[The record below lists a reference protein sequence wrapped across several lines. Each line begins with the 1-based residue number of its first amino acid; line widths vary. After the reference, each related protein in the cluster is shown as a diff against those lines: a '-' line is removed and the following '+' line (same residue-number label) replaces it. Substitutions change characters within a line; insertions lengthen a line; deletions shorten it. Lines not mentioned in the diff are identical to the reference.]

1 MSFKTEKYQVIRGA
15 LSQELATFIFNYM
28 LLQRRAVDFMVRHF
42 KVNQGN
48 FSIGIRTDPQ
58 VPGVYSKYADW
69 ATETLLEHMIPIMKE
84 KTEMDLIPTYSY
96 TRLYEKGSILKR
108 HKDRSSCEVSTS
120 LHLGGDEWPIFLEPS
135 GQGSWINI
143 DLRNYKASNLKG
155 IQIDLKQGDMLIYAG
170 CELEHW
176 REPFEGTVC
185 SQVFLHYNHA
195 KGPLAKTHLFDK
207 RPILG
212 IPSPTQKMSTIRNE
226 NHYNPLKKEENMAKK
241 KKKIVKKKKKK
252 TKKKKKR

>member
-28 LLQRRAVDFMVRHF
+28 LLQRGAVDFMVRHL
-42 KVNQGN
+42 KVNQPN
-48 FSIGIRTDPQ
+48 FFIGTHTDQQ

-69 ATETLLEHMIPIMKE
+69 AMETLLEHMIPIMKE

-96 TRLYEKGSILKR
+96 TRLYEKGNILKR
-108 HKDRSSCEVSTS
+108 HKDRPSCEVSTT
-120 LHLGGDEWPIFLEPS
+120 LHLGGDEWPIFLDPS
-135 GQGSWINI
+135 GADYVI
-143 DLRNYKASNLKG
+143 DISKEIHKPGAPKG
-155 IQIDLKQGDMLIYAG
+155 VQVDLKVGDMLIYSG

-195 KGPLAKTHLFDK
+195 KGPLAKTNLFDK
-207 RPILG
+207 RPMLG
-212 IPSPTQKMSTIRNE
+212 IPPPNSK
-226 NHYNPLKKEENMAKK
+226 
-241 KKKIVKKKKKK
+241 
-252 TKKKKKR
+252 